1 MGDFLKFKKMVTPII
16 IQIMFWFGLV
26 YVLWT
31 GVAAVK
37 QSLAFDA
44 SPTTGI
50 LIIILGPLLVRIFC
64 EVLIVIFSIRDTL
77 TETQNLL
84 KESLSSE
91 SE

>member
-1 MGDFLKFKKMVTPII
+1 MGNFLKFKKMVTPTI
-16 IQIMFWFGLV
+16 IQIMFWLGLV

-44 SPTTGI
+44 SPITGI
-50 LIIILGPLLVRIFC
+50 LTIILGPLFLRIYC
-64 EVLIVIFSIRDTL
+64 ELLIVIFKINDTL
-77 TETQNLL
+77 TETQDLL
-84 KESLSSE
+84 KESLYSE

>member
-1 MGDFLKFKKMVTPII
+1 MGNFLKFKKMVTPII

-44 SPTTGI
+44 SPITGI
-50 LIIILGPLLVRIFC
+50 LTIILGPLFLRMYC
-64 EVLIVIFSIRDTL
+64 EVLIVIFKINDTL
-77 TETQNLL
+77 TETQDLL
-84 KESLSSE
+84 KESLYSE